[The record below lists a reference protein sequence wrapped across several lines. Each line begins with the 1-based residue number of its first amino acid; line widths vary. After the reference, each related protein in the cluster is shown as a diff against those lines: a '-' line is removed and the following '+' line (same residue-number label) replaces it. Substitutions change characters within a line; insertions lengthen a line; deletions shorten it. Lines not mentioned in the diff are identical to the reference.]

1 MSADTGKSLNPLE
14 KSRLSAFLRT
24 LKPPP
29 ERCFDLDPVDSV
41 MSTDSD
47 FLATSPPLPK
57 VGPEYAKIS
66 IDLPAEVPNMDIT
79 PFLETSYIERD
90 IAEAELE
97 CSEAVAANRRDYIAA
112 IEANDCE
119 RQRREAVI
127 SKIAEIEKLMQTK
140 SVDAWRSFELNVH
153 ETLQQKSRGRKL
165 CEVDRCANSVFPGS
179 RFCSAH
185 ILNDPDQK
193 LFVKCEACGRPHPRG
208 SKCFLCPL

>member
-90 IAEAELE
+90 IAEAE
-97 CSEAVAANRRDYIAA
+97 
-112 IEANDCE
+112 
-119 RQRREAVI
+119 
-127 SKIAEIEKLMQTK
+127 
-140 SVDAWRSFELNVH
+140 
-153 ETLQQKSRGRKL
+153 
-165 CEVDRCANSVFPGS
+165 
-179 RFCSAH
+179 SA
-185 ILNDPDQK
+185 P
-193 LFVKCEACGRPHPRG
+193 
-208 SKCFLCPL
+208 